1 MLTINNLSLRIY
13 GGAADTGLN
22 NQPIVAVGNVP
33 DGFTPMSPALIDEQQ
48 VWMITH
54 AQNYTLYATYSKRC
68 RTADDKIGLMLFCL
82 FFPPQKRLADG
93 NSPLGL
99 LDSIMDFFVVQAL
112 RDGKLPNASV
122 DNTQFKTLLAKYRL
136 EDRPMP
142 LPIMQGHEPAAFCVE
157 NKTQL
162 DALMRHSRYQILSAV
177 GRLELGYHCKSTIS
191 LLTTGSPRKEREP
204 VAPVVESQVDE
215 GPAKEPVMQTVIS
228 DTGGMFLD
236 DGPIEEKT
244 KPWYKKLL
252 KVVAIIFGVIFGL
265 FFMLVL
271 IGMCSHSNG
280 NNYQEAEE
288 FIEAADSIPYEE
300 EIPDSVVVEY
310 TEKVNQPE
318 NENTSED
325 SEDSFVEVKEDET
338 TESKA
343 DMPKENDQS
352 KDWQA
357 KIRSFAQ
364 ECPIPLRVGVRITSI
379 IFTETSVTYN
389 VSYEEK
395 TKYDM
400 SSSDR
405 DELAADRSA
414 ILNEY
419 GAGLPSGI
427 TRSVIQ
433 KDKAGR
439 VF

>member
-1 MLTINNLSLRIY
+1 
-13 GGAADTGLN
+13 
-22 NQPIVAVGNVP
+22 
-33 DGFTPMSPALIDEQQ
+33 
-48 VWMITH
+48 
-54 AQNYTLYATYSKRC
+54 
-68 RTADDKIGLMLFCL
+68 
-82 FFPPQKRLADG
+82 
-93 NSPLGL
+93 
-99 LDSIMDFFVVQAL
+99 
-112 RDGKLPNASV
+112 
-122 DNTQFKTLLAKYRL
+122 
-136 EDRPMP
+136 
-142 LPIMQGHEPAAFCVE
+142 VE

-204 VAPVVESQVDE
+204 VAPIVESQVDE

-310 TEKVNQPE
+310 TEKGNQPE

>member
-1 MLTINNLSLRIY
+1 MRIY

-68 RTADDKIGLMLFCL
+68 RTADDKIGLMLVCL
-82 FFPPQKRLADG
+82 FFPPEKRLADS

-191 LLTTGSPRKEREP
+191 LLTTGGSRKVKEP
-204 VAPVVESQVDE
+204 VTPVIESPVYE
-215 GPAKEPVMQTVIS
+215 GPAKEPAMQTVIS

-310 TEKVNQPE
+310 TEKGNQPE

-379 IFTETSVTYN
+379 TFTETSVTYN

-419 GAGLPSGI
+419 GAELPSGI